1 MGKER
6 FDLKLGSADLAKM
19 TGKIFFVTVQ
29 EKEEMPKIGNRNVK
43 FSDISNLGWQVKEQA
58 VAPERRIQKQF

>member
-43 FSDISNLGWQVKEQA
+43 FSDISNLG
-58 VAPERRIQKQF
+58 